1 MTRPHPDHRTHA
13 GTHARRIAAV
23 LAVLTLALTG
33 CATNAPAPPPPAAAS
48 PVVSEPE
55 AGAFPVSIDH
65 AFGTFTLDEA
75 PERVVTIGWATED
88 ISAALG
94 VIPIAVPSSWA
105 GDEDGFVPW
114 FRETVEGSGAPLPT
128 TLTDLSGGE
137 IDFEQILA
145 LRPDAIIAPFS
156 GITDTQYERLQGIA
170 PTLAYPEKPW
180 FLDWQ
185 DHTELVGRAL
195 GRPAQAAKLV
205 AETQAAI
212 AAHGAEHPEFRDA
225 TFVYSTG
232 VGEGTTDVGFYAPT
246 TSLIGII
253 QDLGLTLSPEIVAEA
268 KRFPDEIYF
277 GISLEDIDT
286 VHADVYLGLVNDQAE
301 VDASLAHALFRNW
314 QPIANDRAVWL
325 TDREVSQAVA
335 APSVLSVPWVLDEF
349 VPELADALKR

>member
-1 MTRPHPDHRTHA
+1 MPRPSLNFRP
-13 GTHARRIAAV
+13 AAAL
-23 LAVLTLALTG
+23 LAALTLALTA
-33 CATNAPAPPPPAAAS
+33 CAPGTADEAPAETTPV
-48 PVVSEPE
+48 VVSEAEP
-55 AGAFPVSIDH
+55 GAFPVSIDH
-65 AFGTFTLDEA
+65 AFGTFELDET

-94 VIPIAVPSSWA
+94 VIPVAVPSSWA

-114 FRETVEGSGAPLPT
+114 FRDAVESAGAPLPE

-137 IDFEQILA
+137 IDFEQILS

-170 PTLAYPEKPW
+170 PTVAYPEKPW
-180 FLDWQ
+180 YLDWQ
-185 DHTELVGRAL
+185 DHTELVGKAL
-195 GRPAQAAKLV
+195 GRPARAAELV
-205 AETQAAI
+205 ADTQAAI
-212 AAHGAEHPEFRDA
+212 AERGAEHPEFNGA

-253 QDLGLTLSPEIVAEA
+253 QDLGLTLSPEVVAEA

-277 GISLEDIDT
+277 GVSLEEIDT
-286 VHADVYLGLVNDQAE
+286 VTADVYLGLVNNQDE
-301 VDASLAHALFRNW
+301 VDASLAHTLFRNW
-314 QPIANDRAVWL
+314 QPITNDHAVWL

-335 APSVLSVPWVLDEF
+335 APSVLSVPWVLDRF
-349 VPELADALKR
+349 VPELADALKK